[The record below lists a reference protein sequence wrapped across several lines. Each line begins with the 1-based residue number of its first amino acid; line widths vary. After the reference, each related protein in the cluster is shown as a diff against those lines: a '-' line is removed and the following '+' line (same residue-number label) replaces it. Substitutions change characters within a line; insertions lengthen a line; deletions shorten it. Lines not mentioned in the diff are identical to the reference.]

1 MVQVTAAPSSL
12 DVVTV
17 PDFEGSGRDRYELRA
32 LLFLGCWTEFA
43 GAARAFPLHLACIG
57 EPPVSVRWLAARCG
71 ARTEVFAPLAND
83 GWRGL
88 NKLRGLERA
97 SKASQRLLL
106 DTDVL
111 VLSDFSRIISDA
123 PGLAA
128 AAAFRQRVPA
138 GAWPAI
144 YAALGV
150 PLPPDRPYFNGG
162 VVVVPVSSS
171 LRELWESYA
180 RGIASAFASDPDVD
194 RTLIESDQTSLA
206 PAIAALQASGVPFST
221 LPPHYNA
228 GWPHLYRRAPGLA
241 DVVLFHAVG
250 LFGKTYRAD
259 RSVTWNV
266 DRYCFE
272 LIRRV
277 VTAWRT
283 DPDGA
288 MRPRTAVT
296 RLLPSAGDVW
306 RLRQRLQHV
315 CRTHVIPA
323 LQAGGR

>member
-17 PDFEGSGRDRYELRA
+17 PDFEGPRRDRFELRA
-32 LLFLGCWTEFA
+32 LFFLGCWMEFA
-43 GAARAFPLHLACIG
+43 GAARSFPLHLTCIG
-57 EPPVSVRWLAARCG
+57 EPPASVHWLAARLG
-71 ARTEVFAPLAND
+71 VRIDVLAPLAHD

-97 SKASQRLLL
+97 SGASQRLLL

-111 VLSDFSRIISDA
+111 VLSDFSRIIGDA

-128 AAAFRQRVPA
+128 APAFRQRVPP

-144 YAALGV
+144 YAALDV
-150 PLPPDRPYFNGG
+150 PIPPDPPYFNGG
-162 VVVVPVSSS
+162 VLVVPRSCE

-180 RGIASAFASDPDVD
+180 RRLPAAFSASAEVNRA
-194 RTLIESDQTSLA
+194 LIDSDQTTLA
-206 PAIAALQASGVPFST
+206 PAISALQVSGIPFTT
-221 LPPHYNA
+221 LPSHYNA
-228 GWPHLYRRAPGLA
+228 GWLHLYRRDPELA

-250 LFGKTYRAD
+250 LFGRIHRPD
-259 RSVTWNV
+259 RSVAWNV

-288 MRPRTAVT
+288 LRPRTAAT
-296 RLLPSAGDVW
+296 RLLPSVVDVW
-306 RLRQRLQHV
+306 RLRRRLQHV
-315 CRTHVIPA
+315 CRAHVIPA
-323 LQAGGR
+323 LQSGGR